1 MTITDIKNRL
11 NDPSIRFVLALSQ
24 YQPTPEKVAAH
35 AAAYLTDPDVFA
47 FACFD
52 QDNPFGVLVIK
63 NHGAQAFEI
72 LSIAVVSDSRH
83 RGIGSKLITYAA
95 EALRCTQITAET
107 DDDAV
112 GFYRRYGFK
121 IKSLGE
127 KYPNC
132 VRYLCTLNL

>member
-1 MTITDIKNRL
+1 MTIMDIKTRL
-11 NDPSIRFVLALSQ
+11 NDPLIRSVLALSQ
-24 YQPTPEKVAAH
+24 YRPTPEKLASR
-35 AAAYLTDPDVFA
+35 AAAYLADPDIYA

-52 QDNPFGVLVIK
+52 QDKPLGVLVLK

-83 RGIGSKLITYAA
+83 RGIGSKLITHAA
-95 EALRCTQITAET
+95 EALNCTQITAET
-107 DDDAV
+107 DDDSV
-112 GFYRRYGFK
+112 GFYRSYGFK